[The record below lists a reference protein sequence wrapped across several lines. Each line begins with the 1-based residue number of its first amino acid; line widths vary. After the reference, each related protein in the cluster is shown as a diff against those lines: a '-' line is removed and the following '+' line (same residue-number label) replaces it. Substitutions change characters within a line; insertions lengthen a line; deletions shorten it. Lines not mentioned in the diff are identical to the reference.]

1 MNNQSRS
8 SIKAPIEVNAVLVML
23 KGLLEL
29 TAGPSIRIDLQL
41 SDGAPMVDCDLDQ
54 LEAALLSLA
63 VISRDGTPTG
73 GRLRIETCEAELLAS
88 RPRLRAG
95 RYVVISSTEVG
106 MPSAATRSFAD
117 IVLAWKTIRGFVK
130 RSAGHM
136 EIHAGVGKGASITLY
151 LPRADERYVP
161 AHHWQPAFAAR

>member
-1 MNNQSRS
+1 MNNQSQS

-23 KGLLEL
+23 KGLLDL

-41 SDGAPMVDCDLDQ
+41 SDGAPMIDCDPDQ

-63 VISRDGTPTG
+63 AISRDGTPASG
-73 GRLRIETCEAELLAS
+73 QLRIETCEAELFVS
-88 RPRLRAG
+88 RPGLWAG

-106 MPSAATRSFAD
+106 MPSAATRSFDD
-117 IVLAWKTIRGFVK
+117 IVSAWKTIRDFVR
-130 RSAGHM
+130 RSTGHM

-161 AHHWQPAFAAR
+161 APHWQAASAAR